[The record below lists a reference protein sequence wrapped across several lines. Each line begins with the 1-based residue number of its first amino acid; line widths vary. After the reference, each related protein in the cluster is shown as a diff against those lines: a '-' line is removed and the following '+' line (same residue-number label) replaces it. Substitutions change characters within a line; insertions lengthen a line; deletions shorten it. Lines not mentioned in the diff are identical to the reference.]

1 MKYVIEKMTVNDIHS
16 VQQVATDSWNH
27 TYKGIIPLDV
37 QNNFLRAAYS
47 TEMLKKRMEESELW
61 VALVETKVVGFA
73 NFTPVNEKW
82 ESELLAIYL
91 LPDYQRKG
99 IGTALFAKGSRHV
112 KKVIV
117 HVERENQSGMS
128 FYRTQGFTVTDE
140 FDEDFDGHLLQTVQ
154 MTLQIK

>member
-1 MKYVIEKMTVNDIHS
+1 MG
-16 VQQVATDSWNH
+16 A
-27 TYKGIIPLDV
+27 
-37 QNNFLRAAYS
+37 
-47 TEMLKKRMEESELW
+47 
-61 VALVETKVVGFA
+61 
-73 NFTPVNEKW
+73 
-82 ESELLAIYL
+82 
-91 LPDYQRKG
+91 
-99 IGTALFAKGSRHV
+99 ALFAKGSRHV